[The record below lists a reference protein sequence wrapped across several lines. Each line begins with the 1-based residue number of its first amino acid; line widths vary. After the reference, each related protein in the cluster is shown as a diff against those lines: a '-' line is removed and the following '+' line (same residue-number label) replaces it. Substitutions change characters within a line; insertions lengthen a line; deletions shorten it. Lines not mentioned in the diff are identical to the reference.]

1 MSDYEL
7 ADLFLA
13 QTSAV
18 MTYFMNFISVTSAL
32 LAVGYFAGKSLPSG
46 LARAVVWIYAI
57 SSVVIITGTNRNLA
71 NVAAIRDQMGSG
83 LKWHKA
89 LRRPCLVYARH
100 DMGNYSVD
108 GRHFSRCS
116 LVFFLCAYTWRYEH
130 LTSGST

>member
-89 LRRPCLVYARH
+89 LADPAWFMPAMIWGTTLSMVAIFLAALWY
-100 DMGNYSVD
+100 
-108 GRHFSRCS
+108 FSYVR
-116 LVFFLCAYTWRYEH
+116 TH
-130 LTSGST
+130 GDTNT